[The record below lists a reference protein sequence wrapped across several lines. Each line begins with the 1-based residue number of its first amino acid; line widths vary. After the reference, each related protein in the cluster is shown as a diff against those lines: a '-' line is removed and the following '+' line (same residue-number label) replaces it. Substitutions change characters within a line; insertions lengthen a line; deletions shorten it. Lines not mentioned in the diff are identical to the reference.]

1 MTIDVY
7 LLECQTWSDGE
18 DEHEEDHN
26 YYYDLKYFY
35 VSRSY
40 TGHVIF
46 AWKAKWDDM
55 TSGIL
60 MSAENPLEMLAEK
73 HVGTIGFQEVESLV
87 FKELTRLKKNNNK
100 EDDNIIKS
108 SEVFLLNNTSA

>member
-1 MTIDVY
+1 
-7 LLECQTWSDGE
+7 
-18 DEHEEDHN
+18 
-26 YYYDLKYFY
+26 
-35 VSRSY
+35 
-40 TGHVIF
+40 
-46 AWKAKWDDM
+46 
-55 TSGIL
+55 